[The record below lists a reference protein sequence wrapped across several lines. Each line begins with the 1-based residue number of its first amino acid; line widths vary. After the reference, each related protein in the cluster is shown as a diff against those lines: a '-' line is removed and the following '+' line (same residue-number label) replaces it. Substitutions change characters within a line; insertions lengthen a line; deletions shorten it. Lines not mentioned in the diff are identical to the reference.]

1 MMSEKILRECPFC
14 GKMPRAFGV
23 VEKVQCINED
33 CSSAYSRP
41 LTLEAWNMRP
51 IEGAFQMRI
60 SELEVENAKLR
71 TDLSEIEDVAIDQQE
86 GWQSVAVP
94 YLPKDMWAYRKI
106 ENLAKI
112 ALGNDGSK

>member
-1 MMSEKILRECPFC
+1 MMEMLLPCLDGSHCRNADVVEILRQDIADL
-14 GKMPRAFGV
+14 KA
-23 VEKVQCINED
+23 
-33 CSSAYSRP
+33 
-41 LTLEAWNMRP
+41 
-51 IEGAFQMRI
+51 
-60 SELEVENAKLR
+60 ENAKLR

-94 YLPKDMWAYRKI
+94 YLPRDMWAYRKI

>member
-1 MMSEKILRECPFC
+1 MEITDEFMQKIEEWIADAKEYDVFIDMHPDTVS
-14 GKMPRAFGV
+14 AF
-23 VEKVQCINED
+23 VEEVK
-33 CSSAYSRP
+33 ASR
-41 LTLEAWNMRP
+41 R
-51 IEGAFQMRI
+51 RI
-60 SELEVENAKLR
+60 SELEAENAKLR
-71 TDLSEIEDVAIDQQE
+71 TDLSEIEDVAIDQQD